1 MSPDLQTD
9 ADIIEDDIF
18 RCGARLLPLLLLD
31 HATGE
36 NIIWATEDY
45 AALGEAYEPG
55 APIEAALI
63 TGAHARTI
71 QPRIVKSH
79 ADQVARTKDKAEV
92 FTPSWL
98 CNIQNNLLDES
109 WLADGSVF
117 NAPNSDGWQTSSRP
131 IRFRKETTTSTRTAW
146 QRYVSAPRLEAACG
160 EAPYLASRYDTTT
173 GDVIPVQDRIGLF
186 DRKLRV
192 VSEHTTTEARWHL
205 FARRACKSIYG
216 YEYQGDNL
224 LLARENLLW
233 TYLEHFAAKFDHAPG
248 EAQLEEIADVIA
260 WNLWQMDALTQRV
273 PYHITQR
280 TWTETNLLGETIR
293 HVEADTSMQRPC
305 VLRDWRTGAVI
316 EYRSLLQKH
325 APHGGESS

>member
-1 MSPDLQTD
+1 MISDLQTD
-9 ADIIEDDIF
+9 ADIIEDDIC
-18 RCGARLLPLLLLD
+18 RYGAHLLPLLLFD

-45 AALGEAYEPG
+45 ISLGGPYAPN

-63 TGAHARTI
+63 TGVYARTI
-71 QPRIVKSH
+71 QPRIVKSR

-98 CNIQNNLLDES
+98 CNIQNNLLDEN
-109 WLADGSVF
+109 WLADDSAF
-117 NAPNSDGWQTSSRP
+117 NKANGDSWQTDTRP
-131 IRFRKETTTSTRTAW
+131 IRFRTKDGMSTRTAW
-146 QRYVSAPRLEAACG
+146 QRYVSAPRLETACG
-160 EAPYLASRYDTTT
+160 EAPYLTSRYDTTT

-186 DRKLRV
+186 DRKLRI

-233 TYLEHFAAKFDHAPG
+233 TYLEHFAAKFGHTPS
-248 EAQLEEIADVIA
+248 EAQLEEIAAVIA

-273 PYHITQR
+273 PYHVTQK

-305 VLRDWRTGAVI
+305 VLRDWRTSAVI
-316 EYRSLLQKH
+316 EYRSLLETH
-325 APHGGESS
+325 APCGGESP